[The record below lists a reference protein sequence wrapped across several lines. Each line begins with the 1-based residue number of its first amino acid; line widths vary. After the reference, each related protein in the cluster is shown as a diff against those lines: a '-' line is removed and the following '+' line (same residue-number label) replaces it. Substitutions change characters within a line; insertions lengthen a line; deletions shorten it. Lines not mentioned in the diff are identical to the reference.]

1 MTITIPV
8 DISHILVAV
17 PDVEMPFWP
26 APDPAAA
33 VPADKAPKLL
43 AEWAI
48 KLPRGTWWRKLSTR
62 VADPNGTTPTVFHS
76 RGRAEDELFDLTCQ
90 AVSQFGVRRRD
101 YQPTL
106 MVRSV
111 VTTSGGTRT
120 VGEWRTAAPLPA
132 TSTAR

>member
-8 DISHILVAV
+8 DIPLPSVQL

-26 APDPAAA
+26 APMTATTTEL
-33 VPADKAPKLL
+33 APTLV

-62 VADPNGTTPTVFHS
+62 VADPNGTTPTVFHD

-111 VTTSGGTRT
+111 ATTSDGILT
-120 VGEWRTAAPLPA
+120 VGQWRTAAPLPA